1 MHEKAQIS
9 NFDLVIA
16 ASIFLFILFVMIGTW
31 GEMTKNI
38 YHYEDRRSTYYKGLD
53 ITGMLVTTPGDPSN
67 WEQLDTVNSST
78 AYAIGFSSQPN
89 VLDKDKLERFD
100 TLEYEQMRD
109 LLGLSR
115 EDFHLLIHDIKGADE
130 IPLYSFGN
138 SINRSHIRVD
148 RYAILED
155 NMVRLSLELYY

>member
-1 MHEKAQIS
+1 MHKKAQIS

-16 ASIFLFILFVMIGTW
+16 AGIFLFILFVMIGTW
-31 GEMTKNI
+31 GEMTNKIN
-38 YHYEDRRSTYYKGLD
+38 HFEDRRSTYYKGLD
-53 ITGMLVTTPGDPSN
+53 ITEMLVKTPGNPPN
-67 WEQLDTVNSST
+67 WEQLDTLNPST
-78 AYAIGFSSQPN
+78 VYAVGFSSQPN

-100 TLEYEQMRD
+100 TFEYEQMRD

-115 EDFHLLIHDIKGADE
+115 EDFHLLIHDVKGADE

-155 NMVRLSLELYY
+155 NLVRLSLKLYY